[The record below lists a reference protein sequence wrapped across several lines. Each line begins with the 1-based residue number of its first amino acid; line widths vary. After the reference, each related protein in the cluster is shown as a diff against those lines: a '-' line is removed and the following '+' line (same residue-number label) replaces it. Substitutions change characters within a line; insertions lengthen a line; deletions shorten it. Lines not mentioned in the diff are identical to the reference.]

1 MQQLAGDQ
9 RKPVAASNNKP
20 TARVLPE
27 AGVPR
32 RQHARLIQPHLIEA

>member
-9 RKPVAASNNKP
+9 RKPVAASNKL

-32 RQHARLIQPHLIEA
+32 QQDARLIQPHLIEA